1 MGFSGMSEASTF
13 DDAFFD
19 EEYDVIVAGAGS
31 AGCVVASRLTEDPS
45 LTLCLIEAGKRDRN
59 PWIHVPLGFGK
70 VVPNP
75 RLNWGYLTEP
85 EPGLNNRQITWP
97 RGKVLGGSGSIN
109 GLVFLRG
116 APTDFDEW
124 ERLGAKGWSY
134 KDVLPYFKR
143 SEHNV
148 DGADAWR
155 GQGGPMTISS
165 IKEPSV
171 PARAFVETAERLQ
184 IPRNYDFNGEKIEGV
199 GFVQLNVRNGRRV
212 STAVGYLKPNLSRQ
226 NLRLMTETHVC
237 RILLDGKR
245 AVGLEVEQWG
255 RIKRIRAR
263 RQVIVSGG
271 SINSPVLLLA
281 SGIGPAAELKAMG
294 IDVRHDLPGVGKDLQ
309 DHLMV
314 RMVFKSK
321 VKGTLNEIMQSP
333 IKQAAMAWQYL
344 TQRSGQLAVGAT
356 EATMFVKSRP
366 SEPIPDLQFQCV
378 NFSTEGAFKVGLHP
392 FPGFMF
398 NFCICRPHSRGEI
411 TLRDKEGRDPP
422 RIQPNYMTHDEDW
435 RMMLDGWQLAQQI
448 RDTEPFKDLIESQ
461 HLPGAEVQTPE
472 DFKEY
477 VRNNAS
483 TVYHPCATCRMGV
496 DERAV
501 TTPELAVRGIDGL
514 SVIDASVMPMVPS
527 SNIHPATIM
536 VAEKGA
542 EHVRQRLRA

>member
-1 MGFSGMSEASTF
+1 MGFSGMADASTF
-13 DDAFFD
+13 DEDFFD

-45 LTLCLIEAGKRDRN
+45 VTLCLIEAGKRDRN

-85 EPGLNNRQITWP
+85 EPGLNGRQITWP

-116 APTDFDEW
+116 APSDFDEW

-143 SEHNV
+143 SENNV

-171 PARAFVETAERLQ
+171 PARAFVEAAQRLQ
-184 IPRNYDFNGEKIEGV
+184 IPRNSDFNGEKIEGV

-237 RILLDGKR
+237 RVLLDGRR
-245 AVGLEVEQWG
+245 AVGLEVEQYG

-294 IDVRHDLPGVGKDLQ
+294 IEPRHDLPGVGKDLQ

-321 VKGTLNEIMQSP
+321 IKGTLNEVMQSP
-333 IKQAAMAWQYL
+333 IQQAAMLWQYL

-366 SEPIPDLQFQCV
+366 SEAVPDLQFQCI
-378 NFSTEGAFKVGLHP
+378 NFSTEGAFKVGLHA

-398 NFCICRPHSRGEI
+398 NFCICRPYSRGEI
-411 TLRDKEGRDPP
+411 KLRDREGRDPP
-422 RIQPNYMTHDEDW
+422 RIHANYMTHDEDW
-435 RMMLDGWQLAQQI
+435 RMMLDGWELAKQI
-448 RDTEPFKDLIESQ
+448 RNTEPFRDLIESQ
-461 HLPGAEVQTPE
+461 HLPGPDVQTPD

-542 EHVRQRLRA
+542 EHVRKRLRA

>member
-1 MGFSGMSEASTF
+1 MTESNTYDE
-13 DDAFFD
+13 DFFH

-45 LTLCLIEAGKRDRN
+45 VSLCLIEAGKRDRN

-116 APTDFDEW
+116 APSDFDEW

-134 KDVLPYFKR
+134 ADVLPYFKR

-148 DGADAWR
+148 DGVDAWR
-155 GQGGPMTISS
+155 GEGGPMTISS
-165 IKEPSV
+165 IKDPSL
-171 PARAFVETAERLQ
+171 PARAFVETAQHLQ
-184 IPRNYDFNGEKIEGV
+184 IPRNHDFNGEKIEGV

-212 STAVGYLKPNLSRQ
+212 STAVGYLKPNLARQ

-245 AVGLEVEQWG
+245 AVGLEVEQFG

-294 IDVRHDLPGVGKDLQ
+294 IDVQHDLPGVGKDLQ

-321 VKGTLNEIMQSP
+321 AKGTLNEIMQSP

-366 SEPIPDLQFQCV
+366 SEAVPDLQFQCV
-378 NFSTEGAFKVGLHP
+378 NFSTEGAFKVGLHA

-398 NFCICRPHSRGEI
+398 NFCICRPYSRGEI
-411 TLRDKEGRDPP
+411 TLRDREGRDPP

-435 RMMLDGWQLAQQI
+435 RMMLDGWKLAQQI
-448 RDTEPFKDLIESQ
+448 RDTAPFKDLIESQ
-461 HLPGAEVQTPE
+461 HLPGPEVQSPE

-496 DERAV
+496 DDRAV
-501 TTPELAVRGIDGL
+501 TTPELAVRGIEGL

-542 EHVRQRLRA
+542 EHVRARLRAQ

>member
-1 MGFSGMSEASTF
+1 MTESNTYDE
-13 DDAFFD
+13 DFFH

-45 LTLCLIEAGKRDRN
+45 VSLCLIEAGKRDRN

-116 APTDFDEW
+116 APSDFDEW

-134 KDVLPYFKR
+134 ADVLPYFKR

-155 GQGGPMTISS
+155 GEGGPMTISS
-165 IKEPSV
+165 IKDPSL
-171 PARAFVETAERLQ
+171 PARAFVETAQHLQ
-184 IPRNYDFNGEKIEGV
+184 IPRNHDFNGEKIEGV

-212 STAVGYLKPNLSRQ
+212 STAVGYLKPNLARQ

-245 AVGLEVEQWG
+245 AVGLEVEQFG

-294 IDVRHDLPGVGKDLQ
+294 IDVQHDLPGVGKDLQ

-321 VKGTLNEIMQSP
+321 AKGTLNEIMQSP

-366 SEPIPDLQFQCV
+366 SEPVPDLQFQCV
-378 NFSTEGAFKVGLHP
+378 NFSTEGAFKVGLHA

-398 NFCICRPHSRGEI
+398 NFCICRPYSRGEI
-411 TLRDKEGRDPP
+411 TLRDREGRDPP

-435 RMMLDGWQLAQQI
+435 RMMLDGWKLAQQI
-448 RDTEPFKDLIESQ
+448 RDTAPFKDLIESQ
-461 HLPGAEVQTPE
+461 HLPGPEVQSPE

-496 DERAV
+496 DDRAV
-501 TTPELAVRGIDGL
+501 TTPELAVRGIEGL

-542 EHVRQRLRA
+542 EHVRARLRAQ